1 MAEFRLHNN
10 GCNSLNWKCPSYFI
24 QGVLHSGLNDNG
36 THSSGSIF
44 FFFYIYYSILGGT
57 IYNDKAG
64 FVGVPSVQSYKALC
78 SEGST
83 FVLMLCC
90 CLLEIL
96 NFQTKGLAYY

>member
-1 MAEFRLHNN
+1 MQLLKLEVSELFYS
-10 GCNSLNWKCPSYFI
+10 GS
-24 QGVLHSGLNDNG
+24 LHSGLNDDG
-36 THSSGSIF
+36 THSSGSII
-44 FFFYIYYSILGGT
+44 FYRYYSILGGT

-90 CLLEIL
+90 CYLEIL
-96 NFQTKGLAYY
+96 NFQTTGLAFY